1 MQSLTLKNMD
11 GGPNEQGG
19 VVLSGPKS
27 QAQSI
32 SWPFREI
39 QRQERLYL
47 ITLVAALAVCAAPHT
62 LSKRDLGDY
71 LNPYVKN
78 LQTRG
83 AGLFGAKNPEGEM
96 IELQPLRTCKLE
108 IRSLSY
114 FDKKTVDTSFVEHLV
129 LKAAQERNLF
139 EGAHV
144 EFVPE
149 WKYSSEQ
156 CPSEPIVLNVNPV
169 DVKQGVKCAS
179 DLSVELGRANPRNHY
194 VVYALDGSTHKNVKI
209 LSEGNQRRCV
219 KAKQNKKMSR
229 ERTKSA
235 LRKAEYEIRVKKKW
249 KPAMAGS
256 TMLSRRRV

>member
-1 MQSLTLKNMD
+1 MMYLNVFFK
-11 GGPNEQGG
+11 
-19 VVLSGPKS
+19 
-27 QAQSI
+27 
-32 SWPFREI
+32 
-39 QRQERLYL
+39 LYL
-47 ITLVAALAVCAAPHT
+47 IILVAALTVCAAPHT
-62 LSKRDLGDY
+62 RSKRDPGDY

-83 AGLFGAKNPEGEM
+83 AGLFGAKNTDGDSEM

-114 FDKKTVDTSFVEHLV
+114 FDKKTVDISFVEHLV

-179 DLSVELGRANPRNHY
+179 DLSVELGRTDPRNHY
-194 VVYALDGSTHKNVKI
+194 VVYALDGSTQKNVKI
-209 LSEGNQRRCV
+209 LSKGNP
-219 KAKQNKKMSR
+219 
-229 ERTKSA
+229 
-235 LRKAEYEIRVKKKW
+235 W
-249 KPAMAGS
+249 G
-256 TMLSRRRV
+256 LS

>member
-1 MQSLTLKNMD
+1 MYLNVFSK
-11 GGPNEQGG
+11 
-19 VVLSGPKS
+19 
-27 QAQSI
+27 
-32 SWPFREI
+32 
-39 QRQERLYL
+39 LYL
-47 ITLVAALAVCAAPHT
+47 IILVAALTVCAAPHT
-62 LSKRDLGDY
+62 VSSMIFIAVKTAPYELTAVFMQLSKREPGDY

-83 AGLFGAKNPEGEM
+83 AGLFGAKNTDGDGEM
-96 IELQPLRTCKLE
+96 IELKPLRTCKLE

-114 FDKKTVDTSFVEHLV
+114 FDKKTVDISFVEDLV

-179 DLSVELGRANPRNHY
+179 DLSVELGRTDPRNHY
-194 VVYALDGSTHKNVKI
+194 VVYALDGSTRKNVKI
-209 LSEGNQRRCV
+209 LSKGN
-219 KAKQNKKMSR
+219 R
-229 ERTKSA
+229 E
-235 LRKAEYEIRVKKKW
+235 
-249 KPAMAGS
+249 
-256 TMLSRRRV
+256 

>member
-1 MQSLTLKNMD
+1 MMYLNVFFK
-11 GGPNEQGG
+11 
-19 VVLSGPKS
+19 
-27 QAQSI
+27 
-32 SWPFREI
+32 
-39 QRQERLYL
+39 LYL
-47 ITLVAALAVCAAPHT
+47 IILVAALTVCAAPHT
-62 LSKRDLGDY
+62 LSKREPGDY

-83 AGLFGAKNPEGEM
+83 AGLFGAKNTDGDGEM

-114 FDKKTVDTSFVEHLV
+114 FDKKTVDISFVEDLV

-139 EGAHV
+139 DGAHV

-179 DLSVELGRANPRNHY
+179 DLSVELGRSDSRNHY
-194 VVYALDGSTHKNVKI
+194 VVYALDGSTQKNVKI
-209 LSEGNQRRCV
+209 LSKGNP
-219 KAKQNKKMSR
+219 
-229 ERTKSA
+229 
-235 LRKAEYEIRVKKKW
+235 W
-249 KPAMAGS
+249 G
-256 TMLSRRRV
+256 LS